1 MHIEIVKAIH
11 DGYETLRFCD
21 AVLQSLDPPTVVAD
35 GHRRLMPSVYEEP
48 RELHRALAMLV
59 HKPKAIRD
67 RVELLEQ
74 ELTALLIQGMTEIR
88 EAAAAQLEKL

>member
-1 MHIEIVKAIH
+1 MHLEIAKAIH
-11 DGYETLRFCD
+11 DGYETLKYCD
-21 AVLQSLDPPTVVAD
+21 AVLQALDPPTVMPD
-35 GHRRLMPSVYEEP
+35 EFSRLMPRSYEEP
-48 RELHRALAMLV
+48 TELHRALAMLT